1 MCQVLASFSFNINKQ
16 ASAEEEYRRDIKPI
30 VTETVC
36 YIVGAV
42 LFNEKNEVDSS
53 YLLALS

>member
-16 ASAEEEYRRDIKPI
+16 ASTEEEYRRDIKPI

-42 LFNEKNEVDSS
+42 LFNEKNEVDKS
-53 YLLALS
+53 YLLVLS